1 MAQVTTIE
9 LNKNILAQLATALA
23 DAKCHLFQATLVP
36 DATTKLADLEAAE
49 CDFSGYAALDLDFT
63 QPVYVTRNT
72 VEQRAPTVQFDF
84 IPATPPALDVPNNVG
99 GYWVESDAEGVI
111 QVVRFEEAVP
121 MEQVDQALPI
131 DVVIGFGF

>member
-1 MAQVTTIE
+1 MQITTIE
-9 LNKNILAQLATALA
+9 QNKNILGQLATALG
-23 DAKCHLFQATLVP
+23 DSKCHLFKSTFVP
-36 DATTKLADLEAAE
+36 EASTKLADLEAAE

-63 QPVYVTRNT
+63 QPIYVTRNT

-84 IPATPPALDVPNNVG
+84 IPATPPALDVQNNVG
-99 GYWVESDAEGVI
+99 GYWVESDTEGVL